1 MLETQRP
8 DNINNQK
15 QLDSVV
21 TPVKGIQ
28 LQCVTAERVSRRNQ
42 RSNRRLTYGHG
53 IKNGDIR
60 GHTGGLIHQPD
71 PVLNTFLIGLH
82 VTQEGQ
88 DEGHE
93 QRQHEQPRDVDR
105 PLPRQVH
112 HHPPEK
118 GEQSRVN
125 VLPQWVA
132 P

>member
-15 QLDSVV
+15 QLDIAV

-71 PVLNTFLIGLH
+71 PVLYTFLIGLH

-112 HHPPEK
+112 HHPPENGK
-118 GEQSRVN
+118 QSRVN
-125 VLPQWVA
+125 VLPHQVA